1 MLAGH
6 SYLYAIK
13 VSILERLALPLQQ
26 FLKRI
31 LMMKRILLLSAFVA
45 LAASAASAQKY
56 GHLNFGILI
65 SSLPETKLADQELE
79 SYQKE
84 LTEKGQ
90 KMATTW
96 QQKAQEFTVKVQSG
110 ELTPKEQQQQQATL
124 EQERDEI
131 MGYEQEMQ
139 QLMQEKR
146 QELLSPIVEKVEQAI
161 NEVAKENGYVMVFDT
176 SVFNAILFA
185 QESDDLMASIKAKL
199 GIE

>member
-1 MLAGH
+1 MPAGH
-6 SYLYAIK
+6 SYLYATK

-45 LAASAASAQKY
+45 LAALAASAQKY

-65 SSLPETKLADQELE
+65 SSLPETQVADKELE
-79 SYQKE
+79 AYQLE
-84 LTEKGQ
+84 LTSKGTE
-90 KMATTW
+90 MATAW
-96 QQKAQEFTVKVQSG
+96 QKKAQEFTVKAQSG
-110 ELTPKEQQQQQATL
+110 ELTPKQQQSQQAAL

-131 MGYEQEMQ
+131 IGYEQEMQ

-161 NEVAKENGYVMVFDT
+161 AAVAKENGYVMVFDT

-185 QESDDLMASIKAKL
+185 QESDDLLPLIKAQL
-199 GIE
+199 NIE